1 MSRSKKVLPAVI
13 PVIDPHQK
21 WLTVE
26 TAAVYLQVSPQTIRG
41 ILHRGEIPAA
51 RLAPNLG
58 GYHIDRNDLDKWLE
72 RRKRIVAPYR
82 KKSRPWVAARWAK
95 KRKQSAR

>member
-1 MSRSKKVLPAVI
+1 MSRSKILPAVI
-13 PVIDPHQK
+13 PTIDPHQK
-21 WLTVE
+21 WLTVDD
-26 TAAVYLQVSPQTIRG
+26 AAAYLRVSPQTIRA

-58 GYHIDRNDLDKWLE
+58 GYHIDRDDLDGWLE
-72 RRKRIVAPYR
+72 RKKKIIQPYR
-82 KKSRPWVAARWAK
+82 TKSRPWVAQRWAK